1 MDMNSTTDKTL
12 IAVDDLVVTRGST
25 VVINGASLRLA
36 TAERLAIAGH
46 NGAGKSTLLR
56 ALIGLE
62 RVHAGSLSLFG
73 KTCTHEADF
82 KPARKAIGFLFQDSD
97 DQLFCPTV
105 IEDVAFG
112 PMNQGLSTREARA
125 KALQTLN
132 QLGIADFA
140 ERISYRLSGGE
151 KRLVCL
157 AGLLAMEPRV
167 LLLDE
172 PTTGLDEANAAR
184 LIAIL
189 KTVSAA
195 MIIVSHDMSL
205 LAELA
210 TRATILRG
218 GKLFDAT
225 LHRHPHAH
233 NHVHIHAVGDETGGD
248 LPS

>member
-1 MDMNSTTDKTL
+1 MDMNSATDKTL

-112 PMNQGLSTREARA
+112 PMNQGLSPREARE